1 MTALPGS
8 AASAGSRP
16 GSGLDSHLHSLAAI
30 EAALWRELESA
41 THDPL
46 HGWRRQVL
54 ATTTGEGDVAD
65 ARTLVLRELEADEH
79 ERTLL
84 FYTDARS
91 GKAHQVAARPL
102 GTLVAWCPVLSWQL
116 RLRVR
121 LELETAGLAVSS
133 RWAKLALTPAA
144 RDYLGPAAPG
154 TPVDPEAAAHEV
166 GRTYFALLSA
176 HVLAID
182 WLEIGE
188 HAHRRAAFDAA
199 GARWLVP

>member
-1 MTALPGS
+1 MTARGGPGS
-8 AASAGSRP
+8 AP
-16 GSGLDSHLHSLAAI
+16 GSAPRARLHSLAAI
-30 EAALWRELESA
+30 EAALWHELA
-41 THDPL
+41 NAAHDPL

-54 ATTTGEGDVAD
+54 ATSSDDGDAAD
-65 ARTLVLRELEADEH
+65 ARTLVLRELERD

-121 LELETAGLAVSS
+121 LELQTAGLAVSS

-166 GRTYFALLSA
+166 GRTFFALLSA
-176 HVLAID
+176 QVLAID

-188 HAHRRAAFDAA
+188 HAHRRAAFDEA

>member
-1 MTALPGS
+1 MALAVPGS
-8 AASAGSRP
+8 APEPQRPSR
-16 GSGLDSHLHSLAAI
+16 LHSLAAI
-30 EAALWRELESA
+30 EAALWHELA
-41 THDPL
+41 NAAHDVG

-54 ATTTGEGDVAD
+54 ATIAREGDGEGGNGGMAD
-65 ARTLVLRELEADEH
+65 ARTLVLRELAAA

-91 GKAHQVAARPL
+91 AKAHQVAARPL

-121 LELETAGLAVSS
+121 LALETEGLAVSS
-133 RWAKLALTPAA
+133 RWARLALTPAA

-154 TPVDPEAAAHEV
+154 TPVDPEAAPHEV
-166 GRTYFALLSA
+166 ARTYFALLSA
-176 HVLAID
+176 QVLAID
-182 WLEIGE
+182 WLEIGQ